1 MKNILA
7 KLGSKK
13 VMGAVLVM
21 VTLVVGLGVI
31 SNFSGT
37 DQKQANEAAL
47 SRFED
52 NAYNKNFY
60 GNGVSRADL
69 ERQLSAQQDRNTAR
83 FLRGSSDGT
92 DENDA
97 YSADGAYAEGVKS
110 DESFVYGDAGYQG
123 GQGGVNGAYDPSNPM
138 YAQGGVDE
146 NGFPYGAEGSEGA
159 YADGLNGGF
168 DENGVPY
175 GAGYAG
181 AQGAAGYSQGGEN
194 ASSDEAAAEGESSAA
209 AKARKAKQARER
221 ANRARRETQ
230 INKLANSGGS
240 SSWGSF
246 GGGAGT
252 GGAGAMSMGGIGGD
266 NASRALPSADA
277 GLDNINAK
285 AFKLGRGGA
294 MGGYNVARGGGAAAD
309 NGKGGDRSAIQSA
322 LTAARFS
329 QKGVASN
336 VTEGAKSRADAAFDG
351 SEADT
356 GSTIDAGATIGAV
369 NSALRDPGTNPT
381 IPRGFD
387 LGDFDDGI
395 TEKTEKITQLQKDL
409 KNIYKELIFGAL
421 AFAVGIWALCQIA
434 RGAGPYAW
442 IFWVAAALVC
452 TAGIIYTLSKLG
464 VFGNSW
470 SLLEKIKAM
479 QSDDLAPVNEKLG
492 FTGMRTCAWMTFGVL
507 QLVMGLAFTN
517 IGGGGKVG
525 TWLKSLGGK
534 ISTKLSA
541 LLKPAATKLETQNIV
556 KDFVAFIKKLTFF
569 R

>member
-83 FLRGSSDGT
+83 FLRGSSEGT
-92 DENDA
+92 DEDDA

-110 DESFVYGDAGYQG
+110 DEGFVYGDAGYQG

-138 YAQGGVDE
+138 YAQGGVDA
-146 NGFPYGAEGSEGA
+146 NGVPYGAEGSEGA
-159 YADGLNGGF
+159 YANGLNGGF

-252 GGAGAMSMGGIGGD
+252 GGAGAMSMGGMQGD
-266 NASRALPSADA
+266 NASRALPSAD
-277 GLDNINAK
+277 LDNGANSK

-294 MGGYNVARGGGAAAD
+294 MGGYNVARGKGGVAAD
-309 NGKGGDRSAIQSA
+309 TGKGGDRSAAQSL

-329 QKGVASN
+329 SKAVQAQYD
-336 VTEGAKSRADAAFDG
+336 EGSKKLAENAFDG
-351 SEADT
+351 GQLDETGNTIEDGADIAAVNAALNDPNNNPGLPDGWIDNPGDDPMAGFKEAQKEFQELEENLTNRYLEMLLMWVVSFVAIWAAVKFLPRPYNYIVGGVLTVAALVWAALIFWGDGT
-356 GSTIDAGATIGAV
+356 TDGIFDIINKMGDDKFKDYNLITDAKLNKKKWLAIGATIGTV
-369 NSALRDPGTNPT
+369 VV
-381 IPRGFD
+381 
-387 LGDFDDGI
+387 LG
-395 TEKTEKITQLQKDL
+395 
-409 KNIYKELIFGAL
+409 A
-421 AFAVGIWALCQIA
+421 
-434 RGAGPYAW
+434 AW
-442 IFWVAAALVC
+442 YSSISSLVKKKAAAMKQL
-452 TAGIIYTLSKLG
+452 ALNAKK
-464 VFGNSW
+464 
-470 SLLEKIKAM
+470 SL
-479 QSDDLAPVNEKLG
+479 
-492 FTGMRTCAWMTFGVL
+492 
-507 QLVMGLAFTN
+507 
-517 IGGGGKVG
+517 
-525 TWLKSLGGK
+525 LKSL
-534 ISTKLSA
+534 
-541 LLKPAATKLETQNIV
+541 KPIAPKPL
-556 KDFVAFIKKLTFF
+556 
-569 R
+569 